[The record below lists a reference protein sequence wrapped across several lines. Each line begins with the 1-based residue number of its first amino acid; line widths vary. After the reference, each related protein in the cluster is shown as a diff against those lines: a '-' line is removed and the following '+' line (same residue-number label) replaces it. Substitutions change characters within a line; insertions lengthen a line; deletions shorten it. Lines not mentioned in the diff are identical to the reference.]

1 MGFGTGLNAILTLC
15 EIQRFIDSSGLQ
27 LSVEYHTIEKYPLSS
42 AEYEKIDYAKPLSD
56 IYGNNL
62 AIGDLF
68 DMMHRC
74 EWNKSIEI
82 TPYFSLTKIEGDLIT
97 IANETLADDMYDVV
111 YFDAFSPASQPE
123 LWSEEVFRALCQT
136 MCHGAVL
143 TTYSSKGSVKQNMRA
158 AGFKLQRLPGPGHK
172 RHILRGQKSR

>member
-15 EIQRFIDSSGLQ
+15 EIRKLINGGSQ

-62 AIGDLF
+62 EIGDLF
-68 DMMHRC
+68 DTIHRC
-74 EWNKSIEI
+74 EWNKRIEI

-97 IANETLADDMYDVV
+97 IANETLEDNIYDIV
-111 YFDAFSPASQPE
+111 YFDAFSPVSQPE
-123 LWSEEVFRALCQT
+123 LWSEDIFRRLYRT
-136 MCHGAVL
+136 MRQSAIL
-143 TTYSSKGSVKQNMRA
+143 TTYSSKGLVKQGMRS
-158 AGFKLQRLPGPGHK
+158 AGFQVQRLPGPGHK
-172 RHILRGQKSR
+172 RHILRGVRN